1 MAQYREHMPPSM
13 RAHRVITNGGD
24 QPNVIPRKASVWWF
38 FRDGTAEGAQK
49 LFEQAKKIAAGA
61 AMMSNTECEVEVLSG
76 VWPLRCNRTL
86 AELIQRNIE
95 LVGMPAWTEEEQKLA
110 RALQAN
116 AKVEVEDLKREVK
129 PMQGEAVQRQSANDA
144 GDVSWKVPM
153 AKFYYPSNVPHIN
166 SHHWAA
172 GVVLATS
179 IAHKGAVAG
188 AKAFAAAVVE
198 CFANPALI
206 EEAKR
211 TFKQELA
218 GVEYKPLLPSDQK
231 PPSDLNRTLMEKFR
245 PAMAKHYLKE
255 TPEFI

>member
-110 RALQAN
+110 RDLQADH
-116 AKVEVEDLKREVK
+116 ASPKDDDIG
-129 PMQGEAVQRQSANDA
+129 Q
-144 GDVSWKVPM
+144 
-153 AKFYYPSNVPHIN
+153 
-166 SHHWAA
+166 
-172 GVVLATS
+172 TS
-179 IAHKGAVAG
+179 VRHT
-188 AKAFAAAVVE
+188 
-198 CFANPALI
+198 
-206 EEAKR
+206 R
-211 TFKQELA
+211 T
-218 GVEYKPLLPSDQK
+218 
-231 PPSDLNRTLMEKFR
+231 PPSSSVEASLFGI
-245 PAMAKHYLKE
+245 PARYR
-255 TPEFI
+255 